1 MFKKES
7 VHPVFLQNVD
17 AYQHRMTSGPRTK
30 LKSSAQRAVRAKVCE
45 AFPLLAPSI
54 DAIIPKKEQL
64 DVVKL

>member
-1 MFKKES
+1 
-7 VHPVFLQNVD
+7 
-17 AYQHRMTSGPRTK
+17 MTSGPRTK

-64 DVVKL
+64 DVVKLYSAASPHPHATQLTRSP